1 MRDETIGRLENLL
14 GRLKAAAGILLGDR
28 KLEREGIRQRAEG
41 ADRRSLGEARRM
53 ADELTTGTGPRV
65 RRD

>member
-1 MRDETIGRLENLL
+1 MREETIGRLENLL

-28 KLEREGIRQRAEG
+28 RLEREGIRQRAEG
-41 ADRRSLGEARRM
+41 ADRQGLGEARRI
-53 ADELTTGTGPRV
+53 AGELSTGAARPI